1 MALAMAMAKSHG
13 PGPRLARQALAR
25 PGKRKLAWGWPL
37 LASGHSSQ
45 SGIDHHRQNSC
56 ALGLQW
62 LAAEHN

>member
-1 MALAMAMAKSHG
+1 MALAMAMAMAKSQG
-13 PGPRLARQALAR
+13 PGLQGNPW

-56 ALGLQW
+56 ALGLQQ
-62 LAAEHN
+62 LMAEHN